1 MRLLIMVLWPLGSS
15 VAPFSIYICRGATK
29 RHQQTSPRTRPR
41 ASRIAHFFLV
51 SGALSA
57 SMYASFVPVP
67 VCGVLRPAAD
77 ELRPPSLARNTSAPP
92 YSHAAR
98 RPAFFLVVATIAL
111 LVFFFVEQNLGCAE
125 GAALR
130 DGAQAAGVR
139 SEERVHRRFD
149 LVHVIVED
157 QQPAR
162 PQEAVAQEAVG
173 QRRRAIVAAVDVY

>member
-57 SMYASFVPVP
+57 SMSASFVPVP
-67 VCGVLRPAAD
+67 VCCVLRPAAD

-98 RPAFFLVVATIAL
+98 RPAFFLAPPPRAPLPGGCFLVPSFAL
-111 LVFFFVEQNLGCAE
+111 LSRRKRLQPTSCCSSTHPLP
-125 GAALR
+125 GAR
-130 DGAQAAGVR
+130 
-139 SEERVHRRFD
+139 RRFLFHVVRRPLAHSLD
-149 LVHVIVED
+149 AHALVK
-157 QQPAR
+157 R
-162 PQEAVAQEAVG
+162 KTC
-173 QRRRAIVAAVDVY
+173 R

>member
-57 SMYASFVPVP
+57 SMSASFVPVP
-67 VCGVLRPAAD
+67 VCCVLRPAAD

-98 RPAFFLVVATIAL
+98 RPAFFLALPPGHHCPGDAFLFLLSLFSLVGKGCNQLPAAPPPTRCPVHVAASFSTSS
-111 LVFFFVEQNLGCAE
+111 V
-125 GAALR
+125 
-130 DGAQAAGVR
+130 VR
-139 SEERVHRRFD
+139 SPTHWTRT
-149 LVHVIVED
+149 
-157 QQPAR
+157 PS
-162 PQEAVAQEAVG
+162 
-173 QRRRAIVAAVDVY
+173 